1 MESSVRPKWIQVV
14 AIWNSHLGQR
24 RDSLRENLLEII
36 RNAQNLAENLAINLR
51 GGQTHLLSPQRSG
64 D

>member
-1 MESSVRPKWIQVV
+1 MDSGGRHLETAKRLSS
-14 AIWNSHLGQR
+14 
-24 RDSLRENLLEII
+24 REVIKETLLEII